1 MKQKLLR
8 TYVFVAGLACAAP
21 LVTAPELAQAQQV
34 QIPLT
39 ASQVPGPAPGT
50 ATTKAYVQ
58 TLGRTAY
65 M

>member
-1 MKQKLLR
+1 
-8 TYVFVAGLACAAP
+8 